1 MRCLVLGG
9 DGYLGWPTAMAFSR
23 RGNEVMVVD
32 NYLHRRL
39 ALKHKMPPLVALPE
53 LPERCQIWKSVSGY
67 EISHAIGDIQD
78 FEFLEGIVADF
89 KPDTIIHYAQ
99 QRSAPFSMKGI
110 EEARLTL
117 MNNITTTF
125 NLIWA
130 VMRHAPKAHIIKLGT
145 LGEYGTPNIDIE
157 EGWIDIEH
165 KGRKDRMLYPRQ
177 GGSLYHTTKI
187 HDTDL
192 LWFYVRTYGLTVT
205 DIMQGPVY
213 GVVTDET
220 ENHPDLLTA
229 FDYDDIY
236 GTVVNRFVVQA
247 VAGIPLTVY
256 GKGGQT
262 RGFLNI
268 RDTMQAI
275 VLVAENRPK
284 TGEMRILNQF
294 TEQFNISEIA
304 DKVCKAALSL
314 GIEAKVAHLENPRL
328 ELEEHYYKAAVN
340 KLAELGLKPT
350 MLTEKVLREMLEY
363 VKEHQHKIDKTLIM
377 PRVRWSHA
385 LQHA

>member
-1 MRCLVLGG
+1 
-9 DGYLGWPTAMAFSR
+9 MAFSR

-39 ALKHKMPPLVALPE
+39 ALKHKMPPLVLLPE
-53 LPERCQIWKSVSGY
+53 LPERCDIWRSVSGCQ
-67 EISHAIGDIQD
+67 ISHAIGDIQD
-78 FEFLEGIVADF
+78 FEFLESILKDF
-89 KPDTIIHYAQ
+89 RPDTIVHYAQ

-110 EEARLTL
+110 DEARLTL
-117 MNNITTTF
+117 INNITTTF

-130 VMRHAPKAHIIKLGT
+130 VMRQAPKAHIIKLGT

-165 KGRKDRMLYPRQ
+165 KGRKGRFLFPRQ
-177 GGSLYHTTKI
+177 AGSLYHTTKI
-187 HDTDL
+187 MDTDL

-213 GVVTDET
+213 GVVTEET
-220 ENHPDLLTA
+220 EKHPQLLPA

-275 VLVAENRPK
+275 LLVAQNRPK
-284 TGEMRILNQF
+284 IGEMRILNQF
-294 TEQFNISEIA
+294 TEQFNIAEIA
-304 DKVCKAALSL
+304 EMVCKAATSL

-328 ELEEHYYKAAVN
+328 ELEEHYYNAAVN

-350 MLTEKVLREMLEY
+350 MLTEQVLREMLEY
-363 VKEHQHKIDKTLIM
+363 VQEHQHRIDKTLIM

>member
-1 MRCLVLGG
+1 LRCLILGG

-32 NYLHRRL
+32 NYMHRRL
-39 ALKHKMPPLVALPE
+39 AIEHDMLPLVQLPE
-53 LPERCQIWKSVSGY
+53 LPERCQIWKSVAGL
-67 EISHAIGDIQD
+67 EIQHVIGDIQN
-78 FEFLEGIVADF
+78 FEFLAKVIEEFA
-89 KPDTIIHYAQ
+89 PDTIVHYAQ
-99 QRSAPFSMKGI
+99 QRSAPFSMKGF

-117 MNNITTTF
+117 MNNVTTTF

-130 VMRHAPKAHIIKLGT
+130 VMQHAPKAHIIKLGT
-145 LGEYGTPNIDIE
+145 MGEYGTPNIDIE

-165 KGRKDRMLYPRQ
+165 KGRKDHFLYPRQ

-213 GVVTDET
+213 GVFTDESQG
-220 ENHPDLLTA
+220 HPELLTA

-247 VAGIPLTVY
+247 IAGIPLTVY
-256 GKGGQT
+256 GKGLQT

-268 RDTMQAI
+268 RDTMQSI
-275 VLVAENRPK
+275 MLVAENRPK
-284 TGEMRILNQF
+284 PGEMRILNQF
-294 TEQFNISEIA
+294 TEQFNIVEIA
-304 DKVCKAALSL
+304 EMIQKAARPM
-314 GIEAKVAHLENPRL
+314 GIDVKIAHLDNPRM
-328 ELEEHYYKAAVN
+328 ELDEHYYNAIVN
-340 KLAELGLKPT
+340 KLVELGLKPM
-350 MLTEKVLREMLEY
+350 MLTEKVLQEMLEY
-363 VKEHQHKIDKTLIM
+363 VQEHRQSINKNLIM

-385 LQHA
+385 LQHV